1 MLPIGAILFV
11 LLGVYKS
18 LWLMRM
24 GLGMAHAFK
33 RMLVGT
39 SVGRAAMAVRN
50 AYQFWQLPR
59 VEYGT
64 VVNDQIAIQLAVG
77 LCPPTGTFI
86 DIGAHIGSVI
96 SEVHYRHPHA
106 QIIAF
111 EAIPEKA
118 AALQRKFPG
127 FEVHNLALC
136 DREGEASFFIDI
148 EHSASSSLA
157 RGKAD
162 AREIKVKTRRLDSLF
177 ADRGANVL
185 KVDVEGAE
193 LGVFRGATELISRSR
208 PIIMFESGPGVI
220 FDFTKEAMF
229 AFLSNQNYA
238 IFAPNRL
245 AHTGGR
251 MTLDAFLDSHEYPR
265 RTTNYFALPVE
276 REAQI
281 REAAR
286 SLKF

>member
-1 MLPIGAILFV
+1 MLPMGAILPASPDA
-11 LLGVYKS
+11 YKS
-18 LWLMRM
+18 LLMMLM
-24 GLGMAHAFK
+24 GLGMGHALK

-39 SVGRAAMAVRN
+39 SAGRAAMALRN

-64 VVNDQIAIQLAVG
+64 LVNDQIAIQLAVG
-77 LCPPTGTFI
+77 LCPPSGTFV

-96 SEVHYRHPHA
+96 SEVHFRHPGA
-106 QIIAF
+106 RIVAF

-127 FEVHNLALC
+127 YEVHNLALW
-136 DREGEASFFIDI
+136 DREGEASFFVDV

-157 RGKAD
+157 RGTAE
-162 AREIKVKTRRLDSLF
+162 AREIRVRTRRLDSLF
-177 ADRGANVL
+177 ADRGADVL

-193 LGVFRGATELISRSR
+193 LGVFRGATELIGRSR
-208 PIIMFESGPGVI
+208 PIMMFESGPGVI

-229 AFLSNQNYA
+229 AFLTEQNYA
-238 IFAPNRL
+238 IVAPNRL

-265 RTTNYFALPVE
+265 RTTNYFALPIE
-276 REAQI
+276 REQQI

-286 SLKF
+286 SIKF